1 MIVLVVNCGSSSIKY
16 QLYEMP
22 EKKVLAKGLVEK
34 VGENGSMLTHRRGGE
49 KFEINQDIPNHKVGI
64 ELILKCLTSPETGVL
79 GNVKEISAVGHRVV
93 HGGES
98 YSDAMRIDQDV
109 MTCIEECSDL
119 APLHNPPNL
128 IGINECRG
136 ALPGVPMVAVF
147 DPAFHQTLPRHA
159 FLYALPYEAYE
170 KYRIRKYGFHGTSHA
185 YITHRAATLLGKAVD
200 QVNLVTCHLGNG
212 CSMTA
217 VRGGKSVDTTMG
229 FTPLAGLIMGTRC
242 GDIDPAII
250 PFLMSKPEYAGKVA
264 EIDKMMNK
272 KSGLLG
278 VSGVSNDMRDLAAD
292 AAKNGDASR
301 AQLAID
307 MFCYRVKSYV
317 GSYMAILGRV
327 DAICFMGGIGENGAD
342 VRAASL
348 SNMENYGVLVDST
361 KNKTM
366 LGGKE
371 GDISPDGSKIKVLVI
386 PTDEEGWIAEETYKL
401 CK

>member
-22 EKKVLAKGLVEK
+22 EKKVMAKGLAEK
-34 VGENGSMLTHRRGGE
+34 VGESGSMLTHRRGDE
-49 KFEINQDIPNHKVGI
+49 KFELTQNIPNHKVGI
-64 ELILKCLTSPETGVL
+64 ELILSCLTSPEMGVL
-79 GNVKEISAVGHRVV
+79 SNVKEISAVGHRVV

-128 IGINECRG
+128 IGINECRA

-147 DPAFHQTLPRHA
+147 DTAFHQTLPRA
-159 FLYALPYEAYE
+159 AYLYPLPYEAYE

-185 YITHRAATLLGKAVD
+185 YITHRAAAILGKPVD

-212 CSMTA
+212 CSMAA

-229 FTPLAGLIMGTRC
+229 FTPLAGLMMGTRC

-250 PFLMSKPEYAGKVA
+250 PYLLSKPEYANKVA

-278 VSGVSNDMRDLAAD
+278 ISGVSNDMRDLGDD
-292 AAKNGDASR
+292 AAKSGPDSR
-301 AQLAID
+301 SKLAID
-307 MFCYRVKSYV
+307 MFCYRVKHYV
-317 GSYMAILGRV
+317 GAYMAILGRV

-342 VRAASL
+342 VRAECL
-348 SNMENYGVLVDST
+348 SNMENFGVLVDT
-361 KNKTM
+361 EKNKT
-366 LGGKE
+366 LRGKE
-371 GDISPDGSKIKVLVI
+371 GDISTDGSKIKILVI
-386 PTDEEGWIAEETYKL
+386 PTDEEGFIAEETYNL